1 MLTRETTPLTREK
14 AVHFFRDAAETA
26 GAVVVEVSGFP
37 EAFTYAVELCA
48 SRDAIPP
55 TFAQDLEPPAGRQA
69 ENHDPIAFRKTL
81 AAPGFTSHQ
90 LGMLIPRAREKDLS
104 LLTGGLRGRTAGVE
118 MGLSVADFGLAST
131 GTLVIQ
137 SNSEDVRLA
146 GMIGEIHVV
155 ILPAAKIRTD
165 IPAIRNDLLAMMSM
179 APNYTALITGPNRTT
194 DIERISSVGVHGP
207 RELHILICGEYGCT
221 ARVA

>member
-26 GAVVVEVSGFP
+26 GAVVVEVSGFA

-48 SRDAIPP
+48 SRDTVSP
-55 TFAQDLEPPAGRQA
+55 TLARDIETPAG
-69 ENHDPIAFRKTL
+69 ESPGHFDPAAFRKTL

-90 LGMLIPRAREKDLS
+90 LDMLIPRAREKNLS
-104 LLTGGLRGRTAGVE
+104 LLTGGLRRRIAGVE

-146 GMIGEIHVV
+146 SMIGETHVV

-207 RELHILICGEYGCT
+207 RELHILICGEYGC
-221 ARVA
+221 AAQVA